1 MLLPSCYVLEEP
13 CPLPEEQR
21 FVLHLDFDTALPL
34 YKVITIDDQTRV
46 AEEDMDLR
54 YIVSVYSAEEQS
66 ATTERNELHRFVF
79 TKEDIAEPNHSVELL
94 LEPAEYNFVVWTD
107 YVSST
112 SDLYY
117 DTSSFEAITL
127 KGEEHEG
134 SNDYRD
140 AFCGTITAE
149 VSKTSTEATVDMR
162 RPMAKFNF
170 ISTDLGEFIAT
181 IEAIREKKTQADDS
195 SAQGAEID
203 LSDFDIVFSYNGY
216 MPDVFNTYSNKPSDS
231 ATGVSFRSK
240 LRALENDEA
249 ELGFDYIFVNG
260 TESVVNITVEVHD
273 YDGEIVSRF
282 KPIDVPLVRS
292 RLTTIKAN
300 FLTSNDGGVNV
311 DPDYDGDFN
320 ITIQ

>member
-1 MLLPSCYVLEEP
+1 MLLPSCYILEEP
-13 CPLPEEQR
+13 CPLPEEQS

-54 YIVSVYSAEEQS
+54 YIVSVYSAEEQGMTS
-66 ATTERNELHRFVF
+66 GRNELHRFVF
-79 TKEDIAEPNHSVELL
+79 TKEDIAEPDHSVELQ
-94 LEPAEYNFVVWTD
+94 LEPAEYNFVVWSD

-117 DTSSFEAITL
+117 DTSSFEAISL
-127 KGEEHEG
+127 KGEEHVG

-140 AFCGTITAE
+140 AFCGTVTTE
-149 VSKTSTEATVDMR
+149 VSDAVTETTVNMH
-162 RPMAKFNF
+162 RPMAKFNV
-170 ISTDLGEFIAT
+170 ISTDLGEFIAAIET
-181 IEAIREKKTQADDS
+181 IRDKKAHS
-195 SAQGAEID
+195 QGEETVKEVA

-216 MPDVFNTYSNKPSDS
+216 MPDVFNTFSNKPSDS

-240 LRALENDEA
+240 MTALENNEA

-260 TESVVNITVEVHD
+260 AESVVNITVEVYD
-273 YDGEIVSRF
+273 YDGDLVSRF
-282 KPIDVPLVRS
+282 KPIDVPLMRS
-292 RLTTIKAN
+292 HLTTIKAN

-320 ITIQ
+320 ITIP